1 MLRHCKLFF
10 SFSLI
15 IYLLTSPA
23 QAFDAENYFKGKR
36 ITIVL
41 GYGAGGTYGKTS
53 LLLTEFLGKN
63 IPGNPTLIKQHMPGA
78 GGLKAANYAANAM
91 PKNGLF
97 LLMPPD
103 MMVVSQILRPKKVKF
118 NSSNF
123 TWLGRVFGS
132 NNLLV
137 VRRDSGVNNFEDTK
151 TKMVILGG
159 TGKGSPTYIVPGLA
173 KGLLGAKFKQV
184 QGYKGSAGSRKA
196 MEQGEVQ
203 GVALAWA
210 AWKNG
215 HPQWF
220 KGGNKSFAVGILQS
234 GFKRDKDLPN
244 IPLIRELVTTPEQK
258 AAADLIA
265 TNSLLGRGLALPP
278 GAPTEVVGVLRKAFW
293 KTVNDPVFVKEA
305 KRRRLPHLPMNGAN
319 MQKTINKLLSDMSPE
334 AIKTARNAIF
344 PQKK

>member
-1 MLRHCKLFF
+1 MSRW
-10 SFSLI
+10 I
-15 IYLLTSPA
+15 PA
-23 QAFDAENYFKGKR
+23 AAIGLALALPAIPATAMDVEQHYKNKR

-53 LLLTEFLGKN
+53 LLLTEYLGKH

-91 PKNGLF
+91 PKDGRF

-103 MMVVSQILRPKKVKF
+103 MMVVSQILRPNKVKF
-118 NSSNF
+118 DSKDF
-123 TWLGRVFGS
+123 TWIGRVFGS

-137 VRRDSGVNNFEDTK
+137 VRRDSGVTTFDEAK
-151 TKMVILGG
+151 RKRVILGG

-184 QGYKGSAGSRKA
+184 QGYKGSSGSRKA

-203 GVALAWA
+203 GVSLAWA

-220 KGGNKSFAVGILQS
+220 EGGDKSFAVGILQS

-244 IPLIRELVTTPEQK
+244 IPLIRDLVKTPEQK

-278 GAPTEVVGVLRKAFW
+278 GAPKALVAPLRKAFW
-293 KTVNDPVFVKEA
+293 KTVNDPAFIKEA
-305 KRRRLPHLPMNGAN
+305 KRRRLPHLPMNGAE
-319 MQKTINKLLSDMSPE
+319 MQKTIVGLLSGMSPKVV
-334 AIKTARNAIF
+334 KTARDAIF
-344 PQKK
+344 PPKK

>member
-1 MLRHCKLFF
+1 MYKWLTTLGTA
-10 SFSLI
+10 LT
-15 IYLLTSPA
+15 LLLQSA
-23 QAFDAENYFKGKR
+23 ASNALDVEKHFKDKR
-36 ITIVL
+36 KTIVL

-53 LLLTEFLGKN
+53 LLLTEFLGKY

-91 PKNGLF
+91 PKNGNY

-103 MMVVSQILRPKKVKF
+103 MMVVSQILRPTKVKF
-118 NSSNF
+118 NSKDF

-137 VRRDSGVNNFEDTK
+137 VRRDSGVTTFDEAK
-151 TKMVILGG
+151 KKLVILGG

-173 KGLLGAKFKQV
+173 KGLFGAKFKQV

-196 MEQGEVQ
+196 MEQGEVL

-220 KGGNKSFAVGILQS
+220 EGGEKSFAVGILQS
-234 GFKRDKDLPN
+234 GFERDKDLPN
-244 IPLIRELVTTPEQK
+244 IPLIRDLAKTPEEK

-278 GAPTEVVGVLRKAFW
+278 GAPKALVKPLRKAFW
-293 KTVNDPVFVKEA
+293 QTVNDPEFIKEA
-305 KRRRLPHLPMNGAN
+305 QRRRLPYLPLNGAE
-319 MQKTINKLLSDMSPE
+319 MQKTIEKLMTDMSPG

-344 PQKK
+344 PSKK